1 MDFFIINTLS
11 GLTYGMLLFLMAS
24 GLSIVFG
31 LMRVINL
38 AHGSFYL
45 LGSYIAYAFV
55 HNGFNFWLALILATV
70 IVMVL
75 GLIIERLLISR
86 IHGNETA
93 QILLTVG
100 LIFVIGDITL
110 WIWGGNFLSIPVPD
124 LLSATI
130 QVGESQFPAYRLFV
144 ILMGVFFAALLWF
157 FENKTHV
164 GMIVRAGVDDME
176 MVGALGFNIKVI
188 FSAVFIFGAGLA
200 ALGGVL
206 GGPILGMYPLMEF
219 EILINALIIVLIGG
233 LGSWKGAFIG
243 AVLIGIIDAFGKIYI
258 PSVSMLIIF
267 GIMVI
272 VLVIKPS
279 GLFGEV
285 EA

>member
-55 HNGFNFWLALILATV
+55 HKGFNFWVALILATV

-110 WIWGGNFLSIPVPD
+110 WIWGGNFLSIPMPEI
-124 LLSATI
+124 LSASI
-130 QVGESQFPAYRLFV
+130 QIGESQFPAYRILV
-144 ILMGVFFAALLWF
+144 ILAGIVFATLLWF
-157 FENKTHV
+157 FENKTHI

-176 MVGALGFNIKVI
+176 MVGALGFNIKVV
-188 FSAVFIFGAGLA
+188 FSAVFVFGAGLA
-200 ALGGVL
+200 AFGGVL
-206 GGPILGMYPLMEF
+206 GGPILGMYPMMEF

-243 AVLIGIIDAFGKIYI
+243 AVLIGIVDAFGKIYI
-258 PSVSMLIIF
+258 PSLSMLIIF